1 MQYKKHILSN
11 FLELIKPIWY
21 FNLLQKSVDD
31 RLWIQYYAM
40 TNKEKQMV
48 EFDANYS
55 NRLLSELDIF
65 FQALNRGFVNF
76 DNYNIDK
83 KELVIFPIDIYR
95 FLRKY
100 YSSIW
105 IYIVLVQRLIYFN
118 NPLKEIFAVIKT
130 KKVKKVNLF
139 NKFYK
144 YKNYKNFQSEL
155 INSNPLVSIII
166 PTYNRYHCLLDLLKD
181 LELQCYSNFEII
193 VIDQSNPY
201 NKDFYSQTDLKI
213 RLLRQNSPGLWEAR
227 NNGIRNSN
235 SDYLL
240 FLDDD
245 SRINDNW
252 IYEHLKCLDFF
263 KADISSGVS
272 LSEVGAKV
280 PGNYSFF
287 RLSDQL
293 DTGNVIIKKKVFKD
307 CGLFDK
313 KFEKMRMGDA
323 EFGLRSYLNGF
334 INISNPKALRKH
346 LKTKIGGLRDMG
358 HWDAFR
364 PKNILAPRPIPS
376 VLYYYRK
383 YWGDKSAI
391 INCAL
396 ILPFSLL
403 PYKYKSFKWS
413 MLLSVILFFS
423 LLPIILVLFLISWRK
438 SSNILHSPNQLEL
451 L

>member
-166 PTYNRYHCLLDLLKD
+166 
-181 LELQCYSNFEII
+181 
-193 VIDQSNPY
+193 
-201 NKDFYSQTDLKI
+201 
-213 RLLRQNSPGLWEAR
+213 
-227 NNGIRNSN
+227 
-235 SDYLL
+235 
-240 FLDDD
+240 
-245 SRINDNW
+245 
-252 IYEHLKCLDFF
+252 
-263 KADISSGVS
+263 
-272 LSEVGAKV
+272 
-280 PGNYSFF
+280 
-287 RLSDQL
+287 
-293 DTGNVIIKKKVFKD
+293 
-307 CGLFDK
+307 
-313 KFEKMRMGDA
+313 
-323 EFGLRSYLNGF
+323 
-334 INISNPKALRKH
+334 
-346 LKTKIGGLRDMG
+346 
-358 HWDAFR
+358 
-364 PKNILAPRPIPS
+364 
-376 VLYYYRK
+376 
-383 YWGDKSAI
+383 
-391 INCAL
+391 
-396 ILPFSLL
+396 
-403 PYKYKSFKWS
+403 
-413 MLLSVILFFS
+413 
-423 LLPIILVLFLISWRK
+423 
-438 SSNILHSPNQLEL
+438 
-451 L
+451 